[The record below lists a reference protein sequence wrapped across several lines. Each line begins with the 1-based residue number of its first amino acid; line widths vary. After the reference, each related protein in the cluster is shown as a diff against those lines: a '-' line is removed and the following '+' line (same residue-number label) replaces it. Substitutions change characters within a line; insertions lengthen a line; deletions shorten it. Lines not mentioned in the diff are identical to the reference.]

1 MNDEHD
7 NVGLQLSGHLGPE
20 CACANVLKQDATST
34 LPMWV
39 WKPWTT
45 DNNLQNKVAVRFKVQ
60 FHNRGSRVRNVVEK
74 NSVVGGSD

>member
-45 DNNLQNKVAVRFKVQ
+45 DNNL
-60 FHNRGSRVRNVVEK
+60 
-74 NSVVGGSD
+74 